1 MFYLHNPRL
10 APDLKPIQ
18 QGTYPFFGF
27 NRVDVAQ
34 VVSLYAL
41 TLPPPLLAWEPSY
54 SNCAADSNLQEG
66 SLHCSPK
73 DWPSPSLWFGLLLCT
88 VMLNSIPK
96 RSRPT

>member
-41 TLPPPLLAWEPSY
+41 TCHTHCERCSILGGLDSLNLSDY
-54 SNCAADSNLQEG
+54 S
-66 SLHCSPK
+66 
-73 DWPSPSLWFGLLLCT
+73 FGFENNECFVCFVLFW
-88 VMLNSIPK
+88 IAF
-96 RSRPT
+96 